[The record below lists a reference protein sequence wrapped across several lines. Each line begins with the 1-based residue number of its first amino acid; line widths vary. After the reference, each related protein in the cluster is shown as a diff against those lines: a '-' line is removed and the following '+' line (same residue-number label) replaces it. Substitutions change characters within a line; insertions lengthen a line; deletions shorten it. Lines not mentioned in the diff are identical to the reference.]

1 MMKAVSESSSEG
13 VPQDELR
20 DGQRSPESRLIARAR
35 AEAERASQR
44 LGAVFARHQD
54 RPLVDVA
61 ARIYARDRDAAG
73 TLVGSAI
80 AFRLFLF
87 FAPLLLF
94 MVGLAGFLSAWIGSR
109 EIERAG
115 ITGSLAGQINDA
127 LNQSHSTRWIATAL
141 GLVGMVM
148 AGRALSKVMS
158 AASCLSWG
166 LPVRARARARALGA
180 VVGFVVGIA
189 LVSLLINKIRH
200 EFGLAAAGLSFVAAL
215 AVYTIAWLL
224 VSLVFPRATPDP
236 GAVLPGAVLVGLTLA
251 GLQAFSQLYLPGR
264 IEKAS
269 ELYGAIGTTLVT
281 LGWFFIMGRVIV
293 LSMTLNAVIYE
304 RFGSIST
311 FVFDLPGI
319 RALPRRWPRLRRF
332 FDLPDQSPADLAG
345 GLD

>member
-1 MMKAVSESSSEG
+1 MSSGPDVPEEQPSSE
-13 VPQDELR
+13 
-20 DGQRSPESRLIARAR
+20 ESALNRLVDRTRAV
-35 AEAERASQR
+35 AHGANDR
-44 LGAVFARHQD
+44 LGDALARHRDQ
-54 RPLVDVA
+54 PLVDIAV
-61 ARIYARDRDAAG
+61 RFYERDRNAAG

-94 MVGLAGFLSAWIGSR
+94 MVGLAGFLSVWIGDR

-115 ITGSLAGQINDA
+115 ITGGMAGQINDA
-127 LNQSHSTRWIATAL
+127 LTQSHSTRWIATGL
-141 GLVGMVM
+141 GLVGMIM

-166 LPVRARARARALGA
+166 LPVRAKSRVQALGA
-180 VVGFVVGIA
+180 VIGFVVGIG

-200 EFGLAAAGLSFVAAL
+200 EFGLAAAGLSFAAAL
-215 AVYTIAWLL
+215 AIYTIAWLL

-236 GAVLPGAVLVGLTLA
+236 GAMLPGAVLVGLTLA

-264 IEKAS
+264 FAKAS

-311 FVFDLPGI
+311 FVFDLPLL

-332 FDLPDQSPADLAG
+332 FDLPARPPDDAASDEGA
-345 GLD
+345 